1 MKKLLITAGL
11 TTLMG
16 TSAMSQEIGATFSRF
31 DDNWLT
37 VLRTGMVE
45 YASTI
50 DGLSYQQE
58 DASDDLAKQIDQVKN
73 FVAQGVDAIIVNIVD
88 TSAGAAVSAAAG
100 DTPLVYVNREP
111 DNVNELPPTQA
122 FVASNEIESG
132 TLSAFEICKNLRAEG
147 KGNGARGYLMNGQLS
162 NQAAVQRSKDV
173 YDVIGMDMCNF
184 MEIIDEAP
192 ANWSRDEAQDL
203 MTNWSRS
210 FWSHQRTWVTS
221 CHATKVIDQDHQ
233 GGASSCRPTSYRQ
246 HGEATM
252 ADTSQGTGGLTFD
265 KSKRSWPNELNILL
279 ALFIIIAVFEAIGQL
294 APYMNG
300 QSFLFDTKDRFDS
313 IFNEARLQ
321 IIILQVAIIGI
332 IALGVTQVIITAGI
346 DLSSGPLVAATAM
359 VAMSFG
365 QTELVNGFA
374 NPKALFG
381 PWAMDLPVVIPVVIG
396 LTFGACIGLINGTFI
411 AYFRI
416 PPFIATLGM
425 FLFCRGIALWWS
437 GGIWFVILAIIFQL
451 IMSYTVY
458 GKHTYAIGS
467 NEEAARMSGINVKR
481 HKLLVYMIA
490 SMLAAFA
497 GIVLS
502 SKAVTAQ
509 AGMGEFYELFAI
521 AMAVIGGISLQG
533 GRGSIIGTVLGAMV
547 LGVIRSGFTY
557 IKLDGSYQLMAMG
570 AIIVAAVILDQYRQR
585 NRA

>member
-1 MKKLLITAGL
+1 
-11 TTLMG
+11 
-16 TSAMSQEIGATFSRF
+16 
-31 DDNWLT
+31 
-37 VLRTGMVE
+37 
-45 YASTI
+45 
-50 DGLSYQQE
+50 
-58 DASDDLAKQIDQVKN
+58 
-73 FVAQGVDAIIVNIVD
+73 
-88 TSAGAAVSAAAG
+88 
-100 DTPLVYVNREP
+100 
-111 DNVNELPPTQA
+111 
-122 FVASNEIESG
+122 
-132 TLSAFEICKNLRAEG
+132 
-147 KGNGARGYLMNGQLS
+147 
-162 NQAAVQRSKDV
+162 
-173 YDVIGMDMCNF
+173 
-184 MEIIDEAP
+184 
-192 ANWSRDEAQDL
+192 
-203 MTNWSRS
+203 
-210 FWSHQRTWVTS
+210 
-221 CHATKVIDQDHQ
+221 
-233 GGASSCRPTSYRQ
+233 
-246 HGEATM
+246 M
-252 ADTSQGTGGLTFD
+252 ADTSQGVGGLTFD

-279 ALFIIIAVFEAIGQL
+279 ALIIIIAVFEAIGQL

-359 VAMSFG
+359 IAMSFA
-365 QTELVNGFA
+365 QVAEVNGFA
-374 NPKALFG
+374 NPKAVFG
-381 PWAMDLPVVIPVVIG
+381 PWAMDLPVIIPVVIG
-396 LTFGACIGLINGTFI
+396 LAFGAMIGFINGTFI

-437 GGIWFVILAIIFQL
+437 GGNPVSFPTDAYAWIGSGMMPVVWFVVLAIIFQL

-481 HKLLVYMIA
+481 HKVLVYMIA

-557 IKLDGSYQLMAMG
+557 VKLDGSYQLMAMG